1 MKRILSGLI
10 ILATGMVAL
19 AQNESDA
26 LLFSLSKPTGTA
38 RSISLGGAMG
48 ALGGDLSA
56 ISINPA
62 GVAVYRSSEFSFTPS
77 LTYTQT
83 KSAYNGTRTDDDKF
97 SVPLQ
102 QIGFVGTYKPM
113 RDVSSGLVST
123 HFSIGYNRTNSFSRN
138 TYIQGSG
145 LQSSLLD
152 EFVHYAEGNVP
163 KQLDNFYQ
171 GIAYDVE
178 LLNLLPGIDDAYF
191 NAFEYLNPTGENSYS
206 IERGPLYGINQGK
219 VISEKGNSGE
229 FSIAGGANFSHKLY
243 LGASLGITTLYYDMN
258 SQHYEEAASGPQGIY
273 TEAYYSTRESNGYRI
288 LDNFTFNDNVNTTG
302 IGINLKVGVIYKPV
316 NSVRLGVA
324 VHTPNFYSMDM
335 EYESDVKASYFD
347 GTTIL
352 PESIPTGNFSYNFRT
367 PWKYTLSGAY
377 IFGEKGL
384 ISVDYERTDY
394 SSMKYKSKGGSFQEM
409 NKMDVLNDLISET
422 YQGTNNLRFGAE
434 YRFSE
439 ALSFRGGYATYQNP
453 YKKVFLNSGGTHQT
467 FSGGLGYRVN
477 NMFLDFAYLL
487 RKESDIHSLY
497 YSPDVEPEVQPV
509 AETDTNTHQF
519 AVTVGWK
526 F

>member
-26 LLFSLSKPTGTA
+26 LLFSLNRPTGTA

-77 LTYTQT
+77 LTYAQT
-83 KSAYNGTRTDDDKF
+83 KSTYNGTLTDDDKF

-113 RDVSSGLVST
+113 RETTTGLIST
-123 HFSIGYNRTNSFSRN
+123 HFSIGYTRTNSFSKN
-138 TYIQGSG
+138 TYIQGNDI
-145 LQSSLLD
+145 QSSMLD
-152 EFVHYAEGNVP
+152 EFVSYAQGSTTS
-163 KQLDNFYQ
+163 QLSNFYQ

-178 LLNLLPGIDDAYF
+178 LLELLPGITDSYF
-191 NAFEYLNPTGENSYS
+191 HGFEYLNPTGENSYS
-206 IERGPLYGINQGK
+206 IEWGPQYGINQGK
-219 VISEKGNSGE
+219 IMSEKGNSGE
-229 FSIAGGANFSHKLY
+229 FSLAGGANFSHKLY
-243 LGASLGITTLYYDMN
+243 LGASLGVTTLYYDMK
-258 SQHYEEAASGPQGIY
+258 SQHYEEPADGSEGFY
-273 TEAYYSTRESNGYRI
+273 SDAYYTTRESSGYRI
-288 LDNFTFNDNVNTTG
+288 LNNFTFSDNFSSTG
-302 IGINLKVGVIYKPV
+302 VGINLKVGVIYKPI
-316 NSVRLGVA
+316 NSVRLGAA
-324 VHTPNFYSMDM
+324 VHTPNFYSMDLQ
-335 EYESDVKASYFD
+335 YETNVQANYFD

-352 PESIPTGNFSYNFRT
+352 PESMPYGDFSYNFRT
-367 PWKYTLSGAY
+367 PWKYTLSGAF

-384 ISVDYERTDY
+384 LSVDYERTDY
-394 SSMKYKSKGGSFQEM
+394 STMKYKSKGGSFQEM
-409 NKMDVLNDLISET
+409 NNMDVLNDIISDT
-422 YQGTNNLRFGAE
+422 YRATNNLRFGAE
-434 YRFSE
+434 YRFSD

-453 YKKVFLNSGGTHQT
+453 FKKGFLNSSGTHQT

-487 RKESDIHSLY
+487 RQESDIHSLY
-497 YSPDVEPEVQPV
+497 YSPDVEAEYQPV
-509 AETDTNTHQF
+509 AEIDTNTHQF